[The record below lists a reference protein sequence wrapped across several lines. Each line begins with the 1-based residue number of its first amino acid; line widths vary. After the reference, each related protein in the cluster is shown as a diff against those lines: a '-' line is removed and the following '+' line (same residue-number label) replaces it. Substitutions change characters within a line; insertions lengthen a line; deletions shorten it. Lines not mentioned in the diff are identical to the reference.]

1 MAESP
6 QDRRQDD
13 EEILD
18 PAADEPLDDEQR
30 ELDELAGELDQVARQ
45 TDDVQGFQLHQPTRD
60 ELDDHDGYLPE
71 AEHGR
76 HLEQEPS
83 EADVEVR
90 ERELDRQQTD
100 RADD

>member
-6 QDRRQDD
+6 QDRRRDD
-13 EEILD
+13 DEILD
-18 PAADEPLDDEQR
+18 PAANDPIDDEQR
-30 ELDELAGELDQVARQ
+30 ERDELASELDEVARQ

-60 ELDDHDGYLPE
+60 ELDDDDGYLPE

-90 ERELDRQQTD
+90 ERQLDRQQIE
-100 RADD
+100 REDD

>member
-6 QDRRQDD
+6 QDRRRDD

-18 PAADEPLDDEQR
+18 PMTDDALDDEQR
-30 ELDELAGELDQVARQ
+30 ELDELASELDQVARQ
-45 TDDVQGFQLHQPTRD
+45 TDDAQGFQLHQPTRD
-60 ELDDHDGYLPE
+60 ELDDDDGYLAE

-90 ERELDRQQTD
+90 EQELDRQQTD
-100 RADD
+100 RAED